1 MRENLLRICGK
12 QILSC
17 GGYAHLHAYDM
28 VLLPVTSGTGV
39 PGGYGQV
46 FSYAF
51 KKSGVA
57 EAIAVS
63 APGSDLG
70 DSVCV
75 DYCFT
80 KRYPSYAWII
90 RHRQEQG

>member
-1 MRENLLRICGK
+1 MRENLLRICGN

-28 VLLPVTSGTGV
+28 VLLPVTPGTGV
-39 PGGYGQV
+39 PGGYGPV
-46 FSYAF
+46 FDHAF
-51 KKSGVA
+51 KKSGIA
-57 EAIAVS
+57 EAPAVS
-63 APGSDLG
+63 APCFDLA

-75 DYCFT
+75 DYYFT
-80 KRYPSYAWII
+80 KRYPSYARIV